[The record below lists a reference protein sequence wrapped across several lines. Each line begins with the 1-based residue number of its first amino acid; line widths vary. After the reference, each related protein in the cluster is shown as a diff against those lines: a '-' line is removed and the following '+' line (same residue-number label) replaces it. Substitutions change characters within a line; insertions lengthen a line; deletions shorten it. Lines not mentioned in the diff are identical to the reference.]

1 MKTLILVLFVA
12 ACSKSPNADCE
23 GLKAKY
29 LAWSDART
37 QEVLAAD
44 TPEQRAKDEVD
55 GAKERAS
62 AEAKFIG
69 ACKEMK
75 LDPTCWVEK
84 LDDAK
89 QAACK
94 PMQHELNQ
102 KLYR

>member
-1 MKTLILVLFVA
+1 MKTLALILFVA

-29 LAWSDART
+29 LAWSDAKT
-37 QEVLAAD
+37 QEALSAD

-62 AEAKFIG
+62 ADAKFIG

-75 LDPTCWVEK
+75 LDATCWVDK

-89 QAACK
+89 KKACK
-94 PMQHELNQ
+94 PMQHELDE